1 MSLDGLATLNIWTA
15 VARRFWKNVILLT
28 CRFFCW
34 LADDRPFGLSGSFR
48 GKKAVQR
55 LPETG
60 YMSDYAL

>member
-15 VARRFWKNVILLT
+15 VARRFRENVILLT

-34 LADDRPFGLSGSFR
+34 LPDDRRFGLSGSFR
-48 GKKAVQR
+48 VKKAVQR

-60 YMSDYAL
+60 YMSDYAS

>member
-1 MSLDGLATLNIWTA
+1 
-15 VARRFWKNVILLT
+15 LLT

-60 YMSDYAL
+60 YMSDYAS